1 MRIKPTRWGV
11 VAVAVVV
18 LAVIGKVSWGAARAA
33 AASGVSTGFTY
44 QGQLSDGGSPASGA
58 YDFEFALYDALTGG
72 IQVGST
78 VTLNDVAVS
87 DGLFTV
93 ELDFGS
99 VFDGT
104 ALWLQIG
111 VRPGNSSGAY
121 TPLDPRQTLTATPYA
136 TYASRAPWSGLAGIP
151 SGFADGVDA
160 DTLSGLSCTG
170 GQVPKWNGTAWACA
184 ADDTGAAGDITAV
197 TAGAGLTGGGS
208 SGDVTL
214 NADTTYLQQRVSGI
228 CPTGSAISAVNAD
241 GTVSCE
247 TDNNTTYTAGEGL
260 ALNSTQ
266 FSVAALPKAG
276 YLNRTLDSIGTTG
289 QYPAIIIGTDGL
301 PIISYYNATNGDL
314 KVYHCDDM
322 TCSSGTSTTLDSAGI
337 VGEYSSITIGQDG
350 YPLISYYDRTNG
362 DLKIAHCQNTACT
375 SADRFAVDSTGDV
388 GQWTSI
394 TTNPDGFGLISYY
407 DAGNGNLK
415 ALSCVDLT
423 CTIRYLWTVD
433 SVGDVGRYSSVV
445 RSNRGVGYISYYDA
459 TNGNLKVAVCYNM
472 RCLSPTIQV
481 VDGTDIING
490 EEEDVGLW
498 TSISV
503 LMDDYPV
510 IVYAKAS
517 QTASASQALIAHC
530 TTSTCSAATTDT
542 LAFMGSTNGPQF
554 QGFSVTV
561 GPNGQALV
569 AFTWNTANRVYM
581 GFCSDLAC
589 TNTLLNDRAW
599 VGGGPRHTS
608 LTIGADGLPIFAYYD
623 GNGGDLETTHCSN
636 LSCQPYLRRR

>member
-1 MRIKPTRWGV
+1 MRIKPTRWGL
-11 VAVAVVV
+11 VAVAVAV
-18 LAVIGKVSWGAARAA
+18 LLVIGKISWAAHAAA
-33 AASGVSTGFTY
+33 AASGVNTSFTY
-44 QGQLSDGGSPASGA
+44 QGQLNDGGNLANGA

-87 DGLFTV
+87 NGLFTV

-121 TPLDPRQTLTATPYA
+121 TPLDPRQALTATPYA
-136 TYASRAPWSGLAGIP
+136 TYASSAPWSGLAGIP

-160 DTLSGLSCTG
+160 DTLSGLSCAG
-170 GQVPKWNGTAWACA
+170 GQVPKWNGAAWACA
-184 ADDTGAAGDITAV
+184 ADDAGAGGDITSV
-197 TAGAGLTGGGS
+197 TAGAGLTGGGT

-214 NADTTYLQQRVSGI
+214 NVDTTYLQQRVSGV
-228 CPTGSAISAVNAD
+228 CPAGSAISAVNAD

-247 TDNNTTYTAGEGL
+247 TDNDTTYTAGEGL

-266 FSVAALPKAG
+266 FNVAALPKAG
-276 YLNRTLDSIGTTG
+276 YVNRTLDDIGTTG

-322 TCSSGTSTTLDSAGI
+322 TCSSGTSTTLDSVGI

-362 DLKIAHCQNTACT
+362 DLKVAHCQNTACT
-375 SADRFAVDSTGDV
+375 SAYYFAVDSTGDV
-388 GQWTSI
+388 GRWTSI
-394 TTNPDGFGLISYY
+394 TTNPDGFGFISYY
-407 DAGNGNLK
+407 DATNGDLK
-415 ALSCVDLT
+415 ALSCNDLP
-423 CTIRYLWTVD
+423 CTGRYIWTVD

-445 RSNRGVGYISYYDA
+445 RSNWGVGFISYYDA
-459 TNGNLKVAVCYNM
+459 TNGNLKVARCFRM
-472 RCLSPTIQV
+472 HCLSPTIRV

-510 IVYAKAS
+510 IAYAKAS
-517 QTASASQALIAHC
+517 QTASSSQALVAHC
-530 TTSTCSAATTDT
+530 TTSTCSAATTSI
-542 LAFMGSTNGPQF
+542 LASLSGSGRQF

-561 GPNGQALV
+561 GPSGQALI
-569 AFTWNTANRVYM
+569 AFAWNTATRVYM
-581 GFCSDLAC
+581 GFCRDLTC
-589 TNTLLNDRAW
+589 TNTVANDSAQI
-599 VGGGPRHTS
+599 GGYPRYIS
-608 LTIGADGLPIFAYYD
+608 LTIGADGLPIFAYYND
-623 GNGGDLETTHCSN
+623 NRLRLDLTHCAD